1 MEDKVFPSPAV
12 AGLMQKFVVESRQHT
27 DTKNTLTDAQ
37 FTTNR
42 KAQAEIAGSKA
53 NPYFVVVDPRTGE
66 KIDTFRLTGSFT
78 EWEGLWR
85 RWLEG
90 VLAKTGR
97 GK

>member
-12 AGLMQKFVVESRQHT
+12 AGLMQRFVVESRQHT
-27 DTKNTLTDAQ
+27 DTKNTLTDEQ

-53 NPYFVVVDPRTGE
+53 NPYFVVVDPRTGA

-78 EWEGLWR
+78 EWEGLWKA
-85 RWLEG
+85 WLEG

>member
-12 AGLMQKFVVESRQHT
+12 AGLMKRFVVESRQHT
-27 DTKNTLTDAQ
+27 DTKNTLTDEQ
-37 FTTNR
+37 FAMNR

-53 NPYFVVVDPRTGE
+53 NPLFVLVDARTGA
-66 KIDTFRLTGSFT
+66 KLDVFKLTGSFT
-78 EWEGLWR
+78 EWEGLWL

-90 VLAKTGR
+90 ALAKTGR